1 MSEAEN
7 LSPTPAPEAPAPAE
21 TPPAPPA
28 AAPVAATPAAPVTV
42 DPPTY
47 GAGVRRAPNP
57 AHAPAAAPT
66 AGAPAEATTSAAP
79 AAPATSD
86 PPTYGAGSAAKPAAK
101 PNERGKPEKKRPRGA
116 GDMPNRRMI
125 DPVQLMAN
133 AAGLKT
139 SAIKDLDAEIEGELE
154 AAMGGSSSK
163 DLFGVESSH
172 AVQSV
177 PGDSAKKMGKILSI
191 RGSDIFVEVPGGR
204 SQGLMSMMQ
213 FEDAPTPP
221 KVGDEIE
228 VSIEGYDP
236 TNGLL
241 ILSRKFGAV
250 QSANWTTIAEGMV
263 VEAKV
268 TATNK
273 GGLAIEVNGIRGFMP
288 IGQIDLYRVEN
299 AEQFVNQKLIC
310 IVTEADPTEKNLVVS
325 RKALLEKQKAEERE
339 KTWLELE
346 ENQIRT
352 GIVRNVKPQW
362 AFVDIGGVDGFLHV
376 SEMSWSR
383 VEDAS
388 QIVKPGQS
396 IKVAVIKLDK
406 ESRKVSLS
414 LKQLEA
420 SPWDDLQNRF
430 PIGTVVN
437 GTVTRTMDFGA
448 FVELEPGIEGLVHV
462 SELDAKRV
470 WRVSD
475 IAKEGQAVTVK
486 VLSIDPEARRISLSI
501 RQAIVR
507 EAPKPEPEEE
517 EVAAEPKKPERPRN
531 YELRGGIGGG
541 GPLIDMGKKE

>member
-1 MSEAEN
+1 MSEPEN
-7 LSPTPAPEAPAPAE
+7 LSPP
-21 TPPAPPA
+21 
-28 AAPVAATPAAPVTV
+28 AAPVSEPTPAAPAVAPVT
-42 DPPTY
+42 
-47 GAGVRRAPNP
+47 
-57 AHAPAAAPT
+57 
-66 AGAPAEATTSAAP
+66 EAP
-79 AAPATSD
+79 AAPGSDACRRADPPTNGARRSSEAYERPSRRPTAPAAPSRSGAPVSSD

-101 PNERGKPEKKRPRGA
+101 PNERGGKPAKKRPGGA

-133 AAGLKT
+133 AAGMRSST
-139 SAIKDLDAEIEGELE
+139 IKDLDAEIEGELE

-163 DLFGVESSH
+163 DLFGIESSH
-172 AVQSV
+172 AVQSA

-346 ENQIRT
+346 EGQVRT

-362 AFVDIGGVDGFLHV
+362 AFVDVGGVDGFLHI
-376 SEMSWSR
+376 SEMSWKR
-383 VEDAS
+383 TEDAS
-388 QIVKPGQS
+388 QIVQPGQS
-396 IKVAVIKLDK
+396 IKVAIIKLDK
-406 ESRKVSLS
+406 ETRKVSLS
-414 LKQLEA
+414 LKQLEV
-420 SPWDDLQNRF
+420 SPWDSLQNRF
-430 PIGTVVN
+430 PIGSVVN

-448 FVELEPGIEGLVHV
+448 FVELEPGVEGLVHV
-462 SELDAKRV
+462 SELDSRRV
-470 WRVSD
+470 WRVAD
-475 IAKEGQAVTVK
+475 IVKEGQAVTVK
-486 VLSIDPEARRISLSI
+486 ILSIDPEARRISLSLK
-501 RQAIVR
+501 QAIVR

-517 EVAAEPKKPERPRN
+517 EVAEEPKKPERPRN
-531 YELRGGIGGG
+531 FELRGGIGGS
-541 GPLIDMGKKE
+541 GPLIDLGKKE